1 LSEGEVILVEIKVLG
16 TGCAKCKQLEKD
28 VFNVLAEMDLAADVE
43 KVQDI
48 KKIMSYKVMSTP
60 ALVVNGKVK
69 VAGRVPRADELKKLI
84 TEEWQEEGGNGHG

>member
-1 LSEGEVILVEIKVLG
+1 MVEIKVLG

-28 VFNVLAEMDLAADVE
+28 VFNALAELDLAADVE

-84 TEEWQEEGGNGHG
+84 TEER

>member
-1 LSEGEVILVEIKVLG
+1 LVEIKVLG

-28 VFNVLAEMDLAADVE
+28 VFNALAELDLAADVE

-84 TEEWQEEGGNGHG
+84 TEER